1 MSLNIVRPRRFRER
15 VFQRSEG
22 ESMCERSHA
31 DSVNINNIVARFHRT
46 GELPKPTSEPIY
58 EDVTGLQGD
67 YRERLDF
74 LDGVKARVESWYAE
88 QARLAEASAEAPTP
102 TADSPPAS

>member
-15 VFQRSEG
+15 VFQSSEG

-67 YRERLDF
+67 YRERLQF
-74 LDGVKARVESWYAE
+74 LDGVKARVDSWYAE
-88 QARLAEASAEAPTP
+88 QARLAEAAEAPPPSTD
-102 TADSPPAS
+102 TPPAS